1 MADLVTHIGTALW
14 TKAGLGTPHTPLFV
28 VGVVL
33 PDLAARVPSMALTQA
48 NQLGAPVPT
57 KLVYAFEVLHMPLGL
72 AAVTLLL
79 ALTWSVASER
89 PRVWAELFGGAMLHQ
104 AVDLL
109 QHHFGV
115 GYFLGWPFWRGH
127 FELGLIGSED
137 TVMAAPVVAASGA
150 AAWWMRRRRER
161 GADAA

>member
-1 MADLVTHIGTALW
+1 MADLVTHVGTALLV
-14 TKAGLGTPHTPLFV
+14 KAGLGTRHTRVFV
-28 VGVVL
+28 LGVVL

-48 NQLGAPVPT
+48 KQLGAPVPT

-72 AAVTLLL
+72 AALCVLL
-79 ALTWSVASER
+79 ALAWAEAAER
-89 PRVWAELFGGAMLHQ
+89 PRIFAELFGGAMLHQ

-127 FELGLIGSED
+127 FELGWIGSED
-137 TVMAAPVVAASGA
+137 TVLFAPVVAGGGA
-150 AAWWMRRRRER
+150 LAWWARQRAER
-161 GADAA
+161 ASALP